1 MTGFADAAAFLLR
14 GLDAEA
20 APDTISEHTLLR
32 DGADHLADDELLAL
46 LLGLVMQGR
55 DLADLPA
62 RAIARF
68 GSFACLLA
76 APERELRAL
85 GGLGTHSVAA
95 IRLIHNAALR
105 LTRAGLL
112 RRRVLDDPARLAN
125 YLQIVLARERIEQFR
140 ILFLDAD
147 DGLIADEAQARG
159 TVNHTPVYPREVVR
173 RAVELDAAALV
184 LVHNHPS
191 GDPSPS
197 PDDLDMTRQVEDAA
211 ATLGLVVRDHIIV
224 GNGRVLSFREQ
235 GLLTQKSDRTPGT
248 IPRLVAAS
256 ATVP

>member
-1 MTGFADAAAFLLR
+1 MSGFAEAAGFLR
-14 GLDAEA
+14 GLDAPTSA
-20 APDTISEHTLLR
+20 QDRTDQLARTLLR
-32 DGADHLADDELLAL
+32 HGSDYLADEELLAL

-55 DLADLPA
+55 QCGDLPT

-76 APERELRAL
+76 APESELRAVH
-85 GGLGTHSVAA
+85 GLGTHSVAA
-95 IRLIHNAALR
+95 IRLLHNAALR
-105 LTRAGLL
+105 LSRAGLL
-112 RRRVLDDPARLAN
+112 ARRVLDDPERLAT
-125 YLQIVLARERIEQFR
+125 YLQVVLARERIEQFR
-140 ILFLDAD
+140 ILFLDGD

-173 RAVELDAAALV
+173 RAVELDAASLI

-197 PDDLDMTRQVEDAA
+197 QDDLDMTRQVERAA
-211 ATLGLVVRDHIIV
+211 STLGLVVRDHVIV

-235 GLLTQKSDRTPGT
+235 GLLS
-248 IPRLVAAS
+248 
-256 ATVP
+256 